1 MNNKLECIL
10 LIDDDEATNYLHKMI
25 IDNSDCTKECAVAE
39 NGFEALELLQAKNN
53 PLKPDLIFL
62 DINMPKMNGWEF
74 LVEYKKINNIPK
86 STILIMLS
94 TSLHPDDKKKAESM
108 EDINGFVNKPLSEET
123 MQEIMRTYF
132 PK

>member
-25 IDNSDCTKECAVAE
+25 IDKSDCTKECVVAE
-39 NGFEALELLQAKNN
+39 NGLEALELLQAKKN

-62 DINMPKMNGWEF
+62 DINMPKMDGWEF
-74 LVEYKKINNIPK
+74 LIEYKNIYKIPN

-94 TSLHPDDKKKAESM
+94 TSIHSNDKKKAESI
-108 EDINGFVNKPLSEET
+108 EEINGFVNKPLSKET
-123 MQEIMRTYF
+123 IQEVMRTYF